1 MAHTAE
7 TYRRIYH
14 LISQDLSYRQI
25 AQDLKVSKNTVQSV
39 NDRFNETGSIYPSN
53 IIVNIYDPYFQTL
66 YNRIEYFSSLTKPSY
81 KKFHR
86 LPLGREEIL
95 DHIRK
100 EFPTLSTSNFN
111 YLYRLVKNKN
121 RESYLTIHYNPA
133 DIVQFDWGYLT
144 MNLNDHNRKI
154 YFAVFVHPYS
164 LMQFGFVAHKET
176 AEHFNIAYHKYLLKA
191 KKVAHQLLIDNMKIA
206 KRTHDP
212 TVTDRNLT
220 HFFEALSNHYKFQI
234 RFCAPN
240 QPNQKGAVE
249 LGVKAAKKII
259 IDSGETE
266 FKSLEHIQRILDEGF
281 KALNEKKHP
290 HKNNSRL
297 DLFKEEHSL
306 MKPLPIKP
314 FTFFFY
320 DTRRVIKK
328 TSMVSLHATRYE
340 VPEYYR
346 GETVTIKHN
355 RQNVYILDIHHKII
369 AKYKYST
376 KKNNIM
382 RRIWY
387 TPDKLRTKHR
397 GFEDSYEYHSMPNYL
412 KNIYHHVYKQNPIEF
427 AAFLNLAKNRPKDF
441 LKKALRRNTVSIHD
455 LTENQLLTE
464 LNRNT
469 IRYKIK

>member
-220 HFFEALSNHYKFQI
+220 QFFEALSNHYKFQI

-249 LGVKAAKKII
+249 LGVKAAKK
-259 IDSGETE
+259 
-266 FKSLEHIQRILDEGF
+266 
-281 KALNEKKHP
+281 
-290 HKNNSRL
+290 
-297 DLFKEEHSL
+297 
-306 MKPLPIKP
+306 
-314 FTFFFY
+314 
-320 DTRRVIKK
+320 
-328 TSMVSLHATRYE
+328 
-340 VPEYYR
+340 
-346 GETVTIKHN
+346 
-355 RQNVYILDIHHKII
+355 
-369 AKYKYST
+369 
-376 KKNNIM
+376 NNIK

-412 KNIYHHVYKQNPIEF
+412 KNIYHHAYKQNPIEY

-469 IRYKIK
+469 IRYKIN